1 MRVHILKPLLTL
13 AAAALAACDGGTN
26 LPPVEDAAGRVA
38 FTYSVAGV
46 QSGASF
52 AVEGVKPAA
61 GQSGTWAAST
71 TDDID
76 AVVYA
81 QREQGTIHD
90 QIVLSIPGG
99 TASTSAIV
107 PDCDDSCAYVS
118 FMMETTVDGVE
129 RAYVCEIT
137 EGTIAVKT
145 FSETRMRGTFSGTGH
160 CASPGVEGEP
170 AFSVTGGTFDTPLAD
185 HI

>member
-1 MRVHILKPLLTL
+1 MRTHILKPLLIL
-13 AAAALAACDGGTN
+13 AAAALGACDGGTN
-26 LPPVEDAAGRVA
+26 LPPVEDEVGRVA

-46 QSGASF
+46 QSGARF
-52 AVEGVKPAA
+52 TVEGAKPAA
-61 GQSGTWAAST
+61 GPSGTWAAST
-71 TDDID
+71 TDDMD

-99 TASTSAIV
+99 TATTSSIV
-107 PDCDDSCAYVS
+107 PDCDESCAYVS
-118 FMMETTVDGVE
+118 FRMEKAVGGVE

-137 EGTIAVKT
+137 QGTISVLT
-145 FSETRMRGTFSGTGH
+145 FSETRMRGTFSGTGN
-160 CASPGVEGEP
+160 CSSPGVEGEP